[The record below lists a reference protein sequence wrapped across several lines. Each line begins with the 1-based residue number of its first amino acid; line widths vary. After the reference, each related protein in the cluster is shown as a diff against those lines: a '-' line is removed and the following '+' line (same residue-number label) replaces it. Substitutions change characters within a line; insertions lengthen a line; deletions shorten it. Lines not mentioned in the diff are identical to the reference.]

1 MSSKLRV
8 NCERAISAETES
20 FGGVVV
26 KEKKFNYLPK
36 KISLQSFK
44 VAKKY
49 KLKIRNSNRLEDEKH
64 KGDKA

>member
-1 MSSKLRV
+1 MTKKIRV
-8 NCERAISAETES
+8 NCERAISAETED

-44 VAKKY
+44 FHKHY
-49 KLKIRNSNRLEDEKH
+49 KQKI
-64 KGDKA
+64 